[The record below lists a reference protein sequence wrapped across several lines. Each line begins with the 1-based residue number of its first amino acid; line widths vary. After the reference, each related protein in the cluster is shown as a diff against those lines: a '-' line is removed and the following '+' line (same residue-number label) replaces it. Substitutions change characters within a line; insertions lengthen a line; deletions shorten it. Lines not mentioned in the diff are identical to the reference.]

1 EKMGLLQHV
10 INAPEV
16 YIVPRSSG
24 RILIGATVED
34 AGYDKTV
41 SSDVIDGLHR
51 AAAKLV
57 PELADARLTSSWAG
71 LRPGSPDN
79 LPLLGQTGPGIFV
92 ASGHFRNGI
101 LLAPITARIMA
112 ALVMGEPAS
121 MDISPFSPDRFRS
134 AQLTSPLAGKHRNAE
149 ELLP

>member
-1 EKMGLLQHV
+1 VQPQRPGVLEHV
-10 INAPEV
+10 VNTPDV

-24 RILIGATVED
+24 KILIGATVED
-34 AGYDKTV
+34 AGYDKAV
-41 SSDVIDGLHR
+41 SSETIAGMHR

-57 PELADARLTSSWAG
+57 PELAAARMTASWAG

-79 LPLLGQTGPGIFV
+79 LPLLGQTEPGIFL

-112 ALVMGEPAS
+112 GLVMGRPAE
-121 MDISPFSPDRFRS
+121 MDISAFSPMRFADAIR
-134 AQLTSPLAGKHRNAE
+134 A
-149 ELLP
+149 